1 MTTARRRR
9 STPAECA
16 AIDEQ
21 VLAIL
26 RRCIEAGDE
35 TPMQR
40 VMGDDLGLPA
50 YVVAAAVKRLER
62 RGAIR
67 PVYGRNTIA
76 YAIPGVGQ
84 TAPGLCCRGAAR
96 AAAAAP
102 VEPAPEPDGKH
113 RNARCG
119 EQALWCAVIEQA
131 MSDVSRRQRPDGG
144 PRPAVEIERD
154 LRWVSEPSPDLRI
167 VCDLA
172 GVEMDGVL
180 RLGRRL
186 IDTCTTAG
194 GRHGRGLQP

>member
-1 MTTARRRR
+1 MTTARGRR
-9 STPAECA
+9 STKAECA
-16 AIDEQ
+16 AMDEQ

-35 TPMQR
+35 TPTQR
-40 VMGDDLGLPA
+40 VMGDELGLPA

-84 TAPGLCCRGAAR
+84 TAPGLCCRGPAR

-102 VEPAPEPDGKH
+102 VGAAEPGADGKH

-119 EQALWCAVIEQA
+119 EQALWCAVLEQA
-131 MSDVSRRQRPDGG
+131 MSDAARRRRLDGG
-144 PRPAVEIERD
+144 PRPAHEIERD
-154 LRWVSEPSPDLRI
+154 VRWVSEPSLDLRI

-180 RLGRRL
+180 RWGRA
-186 IDTCTTAG
+186 THTAKG
-194 GRHGRGLQP
+194 GRHGRGLQL